1 MLRVGTRGSKL
12 ALAQTG
18 HVISSLRELD
28 PDLTIEPVVVESAD
42 STIMDKSR
50 YVSSIEEQLRS
61 QEVDLAVHSAKD
73 VPGEDVPGLLIVAV
87 PERVDPLDTLLG
99 AESLADLREGATVG
113 TSSLRRAAQLLAAR
127 PDLKIEPL
135 RGNIDTRLGRLAD
148 GDYDA
153 IVLAAAGLDRLG
165 VGGDIVQGPLDFI
178 PAPGQGCLALQ
189 VRDIDL
195 TTTGIVGP
203 LSHGPSQ
210 RELIAERAA
219 SSGLVASCNTP
230 LGVNAVVE
238 PEAAANGKDK
248 ITVRGWLGLPDGTAF
263 VEDEVSGLASEAHL
277 LGHLLAQRLRG
288 AGGDEILARAEEMAA

>member
-18 HVISSLRELD
+18 HVIDALRELD
-28 PDLTIEPVVVESAD
+28 PDLTIEAVVVESAD

-61 QEVDLAVHSAKD
+61 HEVDLAVHSAKD

-87 PERVDPLDTLLG
+87 PQRVNPYDTLLG
-99 AESLADLREGATVG
+99 AERIEDLKEGATVG
-113 TSSLRRAAQLLAAR
+113 TSSLRRAAQLLATR

-135 RGNIDTRLGRLAD
+135 RGNIDTRLGRLAE

-153 IVLAAAGLDRLG
+153 IVLAAAGLERLAIA
-165 VGGDIVQGPLDFI
+165 GDVTQGNLDFV

-203 LSHGPSQ
+203 LSHGASQ
-210 RELIAERAA
+210 RELIAERAT

-230 LGVNAVVE
+230 LGVHATVE
-238 PEAAANGKDK
+238 PEAADNGKDRV
-248 ITVRGWLGLPDGTAF
+248 TVRGWLGLPDGSKF

-277 LGHLLAQRLRG
+277 LGHLLAQRLRS
-288 AGGDEILARAEEMAA
+288 AGGDDILAQAEEMAA